1 MYKRQT
7 VIRVDDRQDPLMA
20 DELFGPLLPVLE
32 LADLPQTLA
41 EIRQGP
47 KPLALYLFG
56 GNEAQQQQVLE
67 TTSSGGVCLNDV
79 VMQAGVPD
87 LPFGGVGGS
96 GMGSY
101 HGQAGFDTFSHAK
114 AVLRR
119 PFRLDFKLRYPPY
132 GIDLN
137 LLRRL
142 AG

>member
-1 MYKRQT
+1 M
-7 VIRVDDRQDPLMA
+7 IRVNDADDPLMA
-20 DELFGPLLPVLE
+20 DELFGPLLPLLTLDDLTRA
-32 LADLPQTLA
+32 LAA
-41 EIRQGP
+41 IRRGP

-56 GNEAQQQQVLE
+56 GTDQEQRQVLE

-101 HGQAGFDTFSHAK
+101 HGKAGFDTFSHAK

-119 PFRLDFKLRYPPY
+119 PFRFDFKVRYPPY
-132 GIDLN
+132 GVDLN

>member
-1 MYKRQT
+1 M
-7 VIRVDDRQDPLMA
+7 IRVDDRNDPLMA
-20 DELFGPLLPVLE
+20 EELFGPLLPVLV
-32 LADLPQTLA
+32 LDDLTTALQ

-56 GNEAQQQQVLE
+56 GQAQEQQALLNG
-67 TTSSGGVCLNDV
+67 TSSGGVCFNDV